1 MLVMSSTTSAIH
13 ASSATHTALL
23 NGIAELDYA
32 PPALSQCSTYLA
44 DLRAQK
50 MRSDQELK
58 GLKKS
63 TEKER
68 NEHLEIQKSITR
80 KWSNRLVGRGQKFK
94 ERVSKEE
101 R

>member
-1 MLVMSSTTSAIH
+1 MSSTTSAIH
-13 ASSATHTALL
+13 ASSAAHTALL

-44 DLRAQK
+44 DLRTQK
-50 MRSDQELK
+50 ARSDQELK